1 MKNKTVYSK
10 TLLVEGFVTG
20 TIKEGRSPLYKGK
33 TQLVVKDKTLYSGE
47 DDSYILAK
55 FSTSGKKILVNDMFK
70 DYSTS
75 QQYHRVMREVKL
87 RNIEIIK
94 VFGITKT
101 DEEYY
106 ELNAKGLA
114 KVIKRYLFSR
124 KNKQDW
130 KEDFHSMYSSLKE
143 YIIETKSKNVAED
156 ILPFLKDSKLDA
168 MVESKDE
175 EIFNLGVRILKQ
187 KLS

>member
-75 QQYHRVMREVKL
+75 QQYHRVMREVKS
-87 RNIEIIK
+87 RNI
-94 VFGITKT
+94 
-101 DEEYY
+101 
-106 ELNAKGLA
+106 
-114 KVIKRYLFSR
+114 
-124 KNKQDW
+124 
-130 KEDFHSMYSSLKE
+130 KE